1 MAIRL
6 LPFRQYN
13 EQDVVN
19 LFSLDAEGGMESKT
33 PTDSGT
39 HDAGVLVMVS
49 NGDLAEG
56 PTKYTDASYMGK
68 VNYPHVGK
76 NQYPVVPLKITPAT
90 GQYDALGV
98 TLKQT
103 LTHDENG
110 EKLIYYPQKALEL
123 NAVKSGDAVP
133 VLTRGV
139 ITLDDSAFS
148 TFPSVGDP
156 LGVDIDNPGKMEPLS
171 EVGGFS
177 DEGIGLVLATGERV
191 ADLGTDYFADTTQ
204 DSTHGVTETGK
215 YAIIKLKL

>member
-39 HDAGVLVMVS
+39 HDAGVLVGVT

-56 PTKYTDASYMGK
+56 PTNYTDASYMGK

-76 NQYPVVPLKITPAT
+76 NQYPVVPLKIAPAT
-90 GQYDALGV
+90 GNASALGV

-123 NAVKSGDAVP
+123 NAVRSGDAVP
-133 VLTRGV
+133 VLSRGV
-139 ITLDDSAFS
+139 ITLDDSAFE
-148 TFPSVGDP
+148 TFPEVGQYLDASTSA
-156 LGVDIDNPGKMEPLS
+156 PGKFNAI
-171 EVGGFS
+171 GGTVSTS
-177 DEGIGLVLATGERV
+177 DNLGIAHCLATGERA
-191 ADLGTDYFADTTQ
+191 ADYGTDYFADSTS
-204 DSTHGVTETGK
+204 DSITETGK

>member
-19 LFSLDAEGGMESKT
+19 LFSLDCEGGMESKK

-56 PTKYTDASYMGK
+56 VTKYTDADYLGK
-68 VNYPHVGK
+68 TDYPHVGR

-90 GQYDALGV
+90 GQYDALGI

-123 NAVKSGDAVP
+123 NAVRSGDAVP

-139 ITLDDSAFS
+139 VTLDDSAFS
-148 TFPSVGDP
+148 TFPNVGDP

-177 DEGIGLVLATGERV
+177 DDGIGLVLATGERV

-204 DSTHGVTETGK
+204 DSVNGVTETGK

>member
-19 LFSLDAEGGMESKT
+19 LFSFECEGWLESVDPFT
-33 PTDSGT
+33 NGT
-39 HDAGVLVMVS
+39 HDAGVLVGVT

-56 PTKYTDASYMGK
+56 PTKYIDANYLGK
-68 VNYPHVGK
+68 TSYPHVGK
-76 NQYPVVPLKITPAT
+76 NQYPVVPIKVGPAT
-90 GQYDALGV
+90 GNASALGV

-133 VLTRGV
+133 VLSRGV
-139 ITLDDSAFS
+139 ITLDDGAFE
-148 TFPSVGDP
+148 TFPAPGQYLNASTTTPGKFNAVGGTVSTSTA
-156 LGVDIDNPGKMEPLS
+156 LGVAHC
-171 EVGGFS
+171 
-177 DEGIGLVLATGERV
+177 LATGERV
-191 ADLGTDYFADTTQ
+191 ADADTDYFAD
-204 DSTHGVTETGK
+204 SSSGGTETGK
-215 YAIIKLKL
+215 YAIIKLNL

>member
-19 LFSLDAEGGMESKT
+19 LFSLEAEGGMEDLT

-39 HDAGVLVMVS
+39 HDAGVLVGVT

-56 PTKYTDASYMGK
+56 PIKYTDAKYMGE

-76 NQYPVVPLKITPAT
+76 NQYPVVPLKIAPAT
-90 GQYDALGV
+90 GNASALGV

-123 NAVKSGDAVP
+123 NAVRSGDAVP
-133 VLTRGV
+133 VLSRGV
-139 ITLDDSAFS
+139 ITLDDGAFE
-148 TFPSVGDP
+148 TFPEVGEY
-156 LGVDIDNPGKMEPLS
+156 LNASTSAPGKFNA
-171 EVGGFS
+171 VGGTVS
-177 DEGIGLVLATGERV
+177 ATTNLGIALCLATGERV
-191 ADLGTDYFADTTQ
+191 ADNGTDYFADSTS
-204 DSTHGVTETGK
+204 DSITETGK

>member
-19 LFSLDAEGGMESKT
+19 LFSLDCSFEDLAQLG
-33 PTDSGT
+33 PNDSDD
-39 HDAGVLVMVS
+39 HDAGVLVGVT
-49 NGDLAEG
+49 NGDLAQDPIEYQTHG
-56 PTKYTDASYMGK
+56 YLGK
-68 VNYPHVGK
+68 TSYPHVGR
-76 NQYPVVPLKITPAT
+76 NQYPVVPLKIAPAT
-90 GQYDALGV
+90 GNSVALGV

-133 VLTRGV
+133 VLSRGV
-139 ITLDDSAFS
+139 ITLDDGAFE
-148 TFPSVGDP
+148 TFPEVGEY
-156 LGVDIDNPGKMEPLS
+156 LNASTNNPGKFNA
-171 EVGGFS
+171 VGGTYS
-177 DEGIGLVLATGERV
+177 ETTALGIALCLATGERV
-191 ADLGTDYFADTTQ
+191 ADNGTDYFADSTS
-204 DSTHGVTETGK
+204 DSVTETGK

>member
-19 LFSLDAEGGMESKT
+19 LFSLDAEGGMESVK

-39 HDAGVLVMVS
+39 HDAGVLVGVT

-56 PTKYTDASYMGK
+56 VTKYTDADYLGK
-68 VNYPHVGK
+68 TDYPHVGR
-76 NQYPVVPLKITPAT
+76 NQYPVVPLKVAPAT
-90 GQYDALGV
+90 GNASALGV

-123 NAVKSGDAVP
+123 NAVRNGDAVP
-133 VLTRGV
+133 VLSRGV
-139 ITLDDSAFS
+139 ITLDDGAFEVFPEVGQYLDAS
-148 TFPSVGDP
+148 TAT
-156 LGVDIDNPGKMEPLS
+156 PGKFKA
-171 EVGGFS
+171 VGGTVS
-177 DEGIGLVLATGERV
+177 TSTSLGIAHCLATGERV
-191 ADLGTDYFADTTQ
+191 ADNGTDYFAVSTS
-204 DSTHGVTETGK
+204 DSVTETGK

>member
-19 LFSLDAEGGMESKT
+19 LFSLEAEGGMEDLT

-39 HDAGVLVMVS
+39 HDAGVLVGVT

-56 PTKYTDASYMGK
+56 PTKYTDAGYMGK
-68 VNYPHVGK
+68 VSYPHVGK
-76 NQYPVVPLKITPAT
+76 NQYPVVPLKVAPAT
-90 GQYDALGV
+90 GNASALGV

-133 VLTRGV
+133 VLSRGV
-139 ITLDDSAFS
+139 ITLDDGAFE
-148 TFPSVGDP
+148 TFPEVGQY
-156 LGVDIDNPGKMEPLS
+156 LNASTSAPGKFNAI
-171 EVGGFS
+171 GGS
-177 DEGIGLVLATGERV
+177 YNQATILGIAHCLATGERV
-191 ADLGTDYFADTTQ
+191 ADNGTDYFADSS
-204 DSTHGVTETGK
+204 DGVTETGK